1 MPSTIDCP
9 LLGGDTVHTPGPVTI
24 SITAFG
30 TVPKGTM
37 VRRAGAQA
45 GRPRRR
51 HRHDRRRGAGAEA
64 PQGTRRGA
72 ALEARR
78 GDAAR
83 ICWRAISLPQP
94 RNALAEALR
103 RHASAAMD
111 VSDGLAGDLG
121 KLCRASGVGA
131 EIEVARVPLS
141 RGGAGGARGRS
152 GADRNRSSPAA
163 TISRWSR
170 PIPPR
175 KLEVVPRGRARGRR
189 AGHRDRPRRRPAQG
203 ARFLG
208 AGRPAAPLRAR
219 LIQPFLTRR
228 PRYNARQRTSK
239 RVGDVPCT
247 TSPPSRAATPGATRS
262 PNFVKHQR
270 WYPTIYDL
278 RRGAARRL
286 PHFAYEYG
294 DGGAGD
300 DTGIKHN
307 WAALDAIEMVPRY
320 GVMPKLP
327 PVNVELFGRK
337 YSAPLGVAP
346 MGSPIVV
353 WPGADKLLAKAAQ
366 RARVP
371 YTLGVAGG
379 ATIEEIAEIAPDVMW
394 LQLYRFAKNDHAIGF
409 DLMRRADA
417 AGVHVLML
425 TLDVPVRTVRS
436 REVKVGMGGGGAFRP
451 DWRMVAGM
459 VKCPGWA
466 VGIPAEHAAALCQH
480 PALRRARTPASTTPS
495 ASPARRWAAR
505 SPGTRSSATATAG
518 SGR

>member
-1 MPSTIDCP
+1 MHD
-9 LLGGDTVHTPGPVTI
+9 
-24 SITAFG
+24 ITAI
-30 TVPKGTM
+30 
-37 VRRAGAQA
+37 A
-45 GRPRRR
+45 
-51 HRHDRRRGAGAEA
+51 
-64 PQGTRRGA
+64 
-72 ALEARR
+72 
-78 GDAAR
+78 
-83 ICWRAISLPQP
+83 
-94 RNALAEALR
+94 
-103 RHASAAMD
+103 
-111 VSDGLAGDLG
+111 
-121 KLCRASGVGA
+121 
-131 EIEVARVPLS
+131 
-141 RGGAGGARGRS
+141 
-152 GADRNRSSPAA
+152 
-163 TISRWSR
+163 
-170 PIPPR
+170 
-175 KLEVVPRGRARGRR
+175 
-189 AGHRDRPRRRPAQG
+189 
-203 ARFLG
+203 
-208 AGRPAAPLRAR
+208 
-219 LIQPFLTRR
+219 
-228 PRYNARQRTSK
+228 
-239 RVGDVPCT
+239 
-247 TSPPSRAATPGATRS
+247 AATPGSTRS

-436 REVKVGMGGGGAFRP
+436 REVKVGMGGGGKFRP

-466 VGIPAEHAAALCQH
+466 MALLQNTL
-480 PALRRARTPASTTPS
+480 PRFANIQPYAGPGAGLNDTITLRPR
-495 ASPARRWAAR
+495 RRWAAR

-518 SGR
+518 RGR

>member
-1 MPSTIDCP
+1 MIC
-9 LLGGDTVHTPGPVTI
+9 
-24 SITAFG
+24 AAA
-30 TVPKGTM
+30 
-37 VRRAGAQA
+37 RRA
-45 GRPRRR
+45 
-51 HRHDRRRGAGAEA
+51 
-64 PQGTRRGA
+64 
-72 ALEARR
+72 
-78 GDAAR
+78 
-83 ICWRAISLPQP
+83 
-94 RNALAEALR
+94 
-103 RHASAAMD
+103 
-111 VSDGLAGDLG
+111 
-121 KLCRASGVGA
+121 
-131 EIEVARVPLS
+131 
-141 RGGAGGARGRS
+141 
-152 GADRNRSSPAA
+152 
-163 TISRWSR
+163 
-170 PIPPR
+170 
-175 KLEVVPRGRARGRR
+175 
-189 AGHRDRPRRRPAQG
+189 
-203 ARFLG
+203 
-208 AGRPAAPLRAR
+208 
-219 LIQPFLTRR
+219 
-228 PRYNARQRTSK
+228 
-239 RVGDVPCT
+239 
-247 TSPPSRAATPGATRS
+247 
-262 PNFVKHQR
+262 
-270 WYPTIYDL
+270 
-278 RRGAARRL
+278 RL

-327 PVNVELFGRK
+327 PVDVELFGRK

-436 REVKVGMGGGGAFRP
+436 REVKVGHGR
-451 DWRMVAGM
+451 RRRIQAGLAHGRRHGEM
-459 VKCPGWA
+459 PRLGRRV
-466 VGIPAEHAAALCQH
+466 PAEHACRAL
-480 PALRRARTPASTTPS
+480 PTSSPMPARTRASTTPS

-518 SGR
+518 SGPLIVKGILHPEDAEKAVSLGIDGILVSNHGGRQIEALPAPIDCVPAVVKAVGSRATVLFDSGVRSGTDVARALALGANAALAGKAFLWGLGALGAEGPGHVIDLMIDELQSALGQIGAHEPGRGAERQSPASRARCSSDLRPRAWSCVRGAR